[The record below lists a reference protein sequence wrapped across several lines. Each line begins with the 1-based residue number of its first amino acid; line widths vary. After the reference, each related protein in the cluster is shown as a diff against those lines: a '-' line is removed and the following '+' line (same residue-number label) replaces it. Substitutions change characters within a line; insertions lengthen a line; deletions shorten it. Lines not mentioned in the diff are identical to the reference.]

1 MKEKKGL
8 SRYRKQIVF
17 LMDLFIVNFVYFV
30 AVIVFSMF
38 FMLFCDDLLGA
49 DSQRHIDHRDIH
61 MDTEPDADD
70 CLPVRFFVGV

>member
-1 MKEKKGL
+1 MQNGEQCCERKKGL
-8 SRYRKQIVF
+8 EQVSKADCVF
-17 LMDLFIVNFVYFV
+17 DGPVHCEFC
-30 AVIVFSMF
+30 
-38 FMLFCDDLLGA
+38 LFCDELMGA